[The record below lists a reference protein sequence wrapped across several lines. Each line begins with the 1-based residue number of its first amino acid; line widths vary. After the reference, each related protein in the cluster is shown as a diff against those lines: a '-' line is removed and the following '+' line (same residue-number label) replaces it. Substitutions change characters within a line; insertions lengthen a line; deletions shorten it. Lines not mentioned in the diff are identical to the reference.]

1 MTARAVRGDVAVI
14 LTRQHAE
21 IRAAFRSAFV
31 PGRGRR
37 EAFGRLAR
45 LLAIHE
51 AAEEAHVHPALRR
64 APAGGKVV
72 TSARRQ
78 EEKQAKELL
87 AGLWKIGPDG
97 DGYVRVLRALR
108 RAVLSHAAREERE
121 EFPALRDL
129 SAGRRRVLG
138 LEVRLAR
145 VLAPTRPHPRLN
157 GEVANKL
164 AMPVFGPIDRCRD
177 AGRRLAGW
185 TASG

>member
-1 MTARAVRGDVAVI
+1 M

-21 IRAAFRSAFV
+21 IRTAFRAAFKLGQGRS
-31 PGRGRR
+31 

-64 APAGGKVV
+64 APAAGKAV

-87 AGLWKIGPDG
+87 ARLRKIGPYG
-97 DGYVRVLRALR
+97 DGYLRGLRILR

-129 SAGRRRVLG
+129 SAARRRVLG

-145 VLAPTRPHPRLN
+145 VFAPTRPHPRIN
-157 GEVANKL
+157 GELANKL

-177 AGRRLAGW
+177 AARRLAGW
-185 TASG
+185 AARG